1 MIHENDPTAKDK
13 TMNAAFRD
21 SMRIA
26 TKWNSLVNRI
36 FGPCEIGISRR
47 HRLPLPRFERF
58 AIKSNAIG
66 LTPFIWLGKQFQR
79 SSGSDAAVPK
89 TEAAQDAAQARSS
102 LPPSGPPR

>member
-47 HRLPLPRFERF
+47 HRLPRLYASTLSSKRTSF
-58 AIKSNAIG
+58 ARN
-66 LTPFIWLGKQFQR
+66 R
-79 SSGSDAAVPK
+79 
-89 TEAAQDAAQARSS
+89 
-102 LPPSGPPR
+102 